1 MCLSKQFEEST
12 GERPLIPIADGLIT
26 NPKYKDWLEGIY
38 LILEEVSQQFGVGY
52 TVSIELDNNSK
63 QEGHRDA
70 KNGRY
75 EVKIGDMKDYHSDHT
90 EDCPRNK
97 KIKNPPKQQKPLP
110 LFANQ
115 GEIQ

>member
-1 MCLSKQFEEST
+1 MKGKDYLAICPDCGGWIICMTVEH
-12 GERPLIPIADGLIT
+12 ADKRDIT
-26 NPKYKDWLEGIY
+26 EFY
-38 LILEEVSQQFGVGY
+38 
-52 TVSIELDNNSK
+52 
-63 QEGHRDA
+63 RDA

-115 GEIQ
+115 GETQ